1 MPNSKAKNVAR
12 KHRKAKD
19 RWKAKNR
26 ASMARAK
33 TKPTP
38 KKKISVWERA
48 KMSSLSGATPSAVSN
63 PTEGTPRR
71 TASMMTFDELKGTP
85 PHNGYLQD
93 LG

>member
-26 ASMARAK
+26 ESLSK
-33 TKPTP
+33 VKVKQTP
-38 KKKISVWERA
+38 KKVSVWDRA

-63 PTEGTPRR
+63 PTEGTFRQA
-71 TASMMTFDELKGTP
+71 ASMMTFDEL
-85 PHNGYLQD
+85 N
-93 LG
+93 

>member
-1 MPNSKAKNVAR
+1 MPNSKARNVAR

-26 ASMARAK
+26 ESLSK
-33 TKPTP
+33 VKVKQTP
-38 KKKISVWERA
+38 KKVSVWDRA

>member
-1 MPNSKAKNVAR
+1 MPNSKAKNATR
-12 KHRKAKD
+12 KHRKAKA

-26 ASMARAK
+26 ESLAFAK
-33 TKPTP
+33 TKSEP
-38 KKKISVWERA
+38 KKKISVWDRA

-63 PTEGTPRR
+63 PTEGTP
-71 TASMMTFDELKGTP
+71 

>member
-12 KHRKAKD
+12 KHRKARN

-26 ASMARAK
+26 ESLSK
-33 TKPTP
+33 VKVKQTP
-38 KKKISVWERA
+38 KKVSVWDRA

>member
-26 ASMARAK
+26 ESLSK
-33 TKPTP
+33 VKVKQTP
-38 KKKISVWERA
+38 KKVSVWDRA

-71 TASMMTFDELKGTP
+71 TASMMTFDELNQNRG
-85 PHNGYLQD
+85 
-93 LG
+93 

>member
-1 MPNSKAKNVAR
+1 MPNSKARNVAR

-26 ASMARAK
+26 ESLSK
-33 TKPTP
+33 IKVKQTP
-38 KKKISVWERA
+38 KKVSVWDRA

>member
-26 ASMARAK
+26 ESLSK
-33 TKPTP
+33 VKVKQTP
-38 KKKISVWERA
+38 KKVSVWDRA

>member
-1 MPNSKAKNVAR
+1 MPNSKARNVAR
-12 KHRKAKD
+12 KHRKARN

-26 ASMARAK
+26 ESLSK
-33 TKPTP
+33 IKVKQTP
-38 KKKISVWERA
+38 KKVSVWDRA